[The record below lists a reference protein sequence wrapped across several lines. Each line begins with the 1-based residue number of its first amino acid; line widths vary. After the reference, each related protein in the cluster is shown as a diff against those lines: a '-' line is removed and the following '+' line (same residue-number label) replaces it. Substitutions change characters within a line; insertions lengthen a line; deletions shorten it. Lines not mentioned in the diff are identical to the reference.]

1 MRCVCW
7 DGLDY
12 LYPSPLMPSLHSF
25 KNAGTASSFLS
36 FSISP
41 SLPLPSLSFILL
53 PFDAPT
59 DATRTL
65 PANLPHDEDESL
77 RGRTPRGESFISYH
91 TAFLP
96 PFIRK
101 RRAEGH
107 PRCPIA
113 LFIPGLLQV
122 VLGLDLLHRSPHTP
136 LCRFGDATKGGG
148 SELSRGEGFDKK
160 ER

>member
-1 MRCVCW
+1 MCLLGRSGLSLSFPLSCPRCIHSKMQVQ
-7 DGLDY
+7 
-12 LYPSPLMPSLHSF
+12 PLR
-25 KNAGTASSFLS
+25 SFLS
-36 FSISP
+36 LSRPP
-41 SLPLPSLSFILL
+41 SSLSLSFILL

-77 RGRTPRGESFISYH
+77 RGRTPREGGSHISYH

-96 PFIRK
+96 PFIRT

-122 VLGLDLLHRSPHTP
+122 GLGLDLLHRSPHTP

-148 SELSRGEGFDKK
+148 SELGRGEGFDKK